1 MITKFFL
8 SFLVYVAI
16 LAAQMILYENDID
29 STSSSVKHRE
39 PHHQSHLRRAHST
52 SEGQDTT
59 ADLSDRGDIIGQPAT
74 MSVDALSDPIQED
87 RAMKGISR
95 LVQTLKTKRKKRTVN
110 LDPASTAYSE
120 DMHQN
125 DMIRE
130 TYTKT

>member
-1 MITKFFL
+1 MIP
-8 SFLVYVAI
+8 
-16 LAAQMILYENDID
+16 YENDID
-29 STSSSVKHRE
+29 STSSSLEHRE

-74 MSVDALSDPIQED
+74 MSVDALSDP
-87 RAMKGISR
+87 MKGISR
-95 LVQTLKTKRKKRTVN
+95 SVRTLKTKRKKRTVN
-110 LDPASTAYSE
+110 LDPTSTAYNE